1 MSTQTYLPEEVVVR
15 RGLQALMDALGP
27 VETARFLNLPRSR
40 FADYVQWHR
49 EWQKGLNPQHFF
61 DEVFGPPLSS
71 ERTVNADPGSQ

>member
-49 EWQKGLNPQHFF
+49 EWQKGLNPQQFF
-61 DEVFGPPLSS
+61 DEVFGPQPA
-71 ERTVNADPGSQ
+71 ADQVADR